1 MGWQQLPELK
11 LKEEKKKVD
20 QHTQKAKTEQKKKG
34 QRTQDMWD
42 KIKWSTAV
50 FACLSV
56 CLSVCFKSL
65 CFCFTQF
72 CLCHFCLYEYICF
85 STKVIPI
92 HRQRSRHSNIPEA
105 YHFKEQRFNPLRYW
119 TSIIKLLSVLQ
130 TVYGIQYNFTL
141 MTQNYPGEH
150 QL

>member
-56 CLSVCFKSL
+56 CLSVLK
-65 CFCFTQF
+65 
-72 CLCHFCLYEYICF
+72 
-85 STKVIPI
+85 
-92 HRQRSRHSNIPEA
+92 A
-105 YHFKEQRFNPLRYW
+105 YAFV
-119 TSIIKLLSVLQ
+119 LLSFAYAIFVCTNTFASVLK
-130 TVYGIQYNFTL
+130 
-141 MTQNYPGEH
+141 
-150 QL
+150 